1 MGLEDQTPSVPQQG
15 LGPNSSIKDLR
26 DHIQSCLKF
35 VELVQFLGSS
45 MVQGVEQR
53 AGAQVWSLGLQG
65 HELILARQVFLP
77 IKWR

>member
-15 LGPNSSIKDLR
+15 LAPNSSIKDLR

-45 MVQGVEQR
+45 MVQVEQR
-53 AGAQVWSLGLQG
+53 EGAQVWSLGLQG
-65 HELILARQVFLP
+65 HELILACQVFLP